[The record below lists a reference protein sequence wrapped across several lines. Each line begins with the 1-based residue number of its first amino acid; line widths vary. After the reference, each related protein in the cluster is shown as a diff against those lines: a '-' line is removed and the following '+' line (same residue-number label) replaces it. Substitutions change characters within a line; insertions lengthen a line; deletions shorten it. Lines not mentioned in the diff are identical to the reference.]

1 MSPRK
6 LQNEI
11 KQDFRA
17 DGSVWSSYKDLIVSE
32 FAQIN
37 YQDLSDHLLREFNR
51 KIINLGLS
59 GDLMFAPFDSGFRF
73 LGDTIASDA
82 GPEAAYVAA
91 LTAAGATVTAP
102 QQAALSTFISGEI
115 AAGRW
120 DGIKRL
126 YFPVWGTA
134 AANAICMKS
143 CTVGTF
149 IGSIDHGAGY
159 AKPSNSSSGMR
170 TNTSL
175 PDIGVTKESWHF
187 AALFQEFGLSDG
199 AIWGRDINADFGA
212 LADFQSVEI
221 DGDNFDVY
229 ANTIFRVSN
238 RTHISN
244 NAIPVL
250 FSIFGTANT
259 VNIKNRNS
267 NSVGSVY
274 SSSIGG
280 STNTVDFVDGNFI
293 VMASQFN
300 DNPHLAFLAKYGAF
314 SFGNTMSDAQ
324 DTAYTLALKT
334 LYETVTN
341 LTLP

>member
-1 MSPRK
+1 MSMTLTK
-6 LQNEI
+6 
-11 KQDFRA
+11 
-17 DGSVWSSYKDLIVSE
+17 
-32 FAQIN
+32 IN
-37 YQDLSDHLLREFNR
+37 
-51 KIINLGLS
+51 
-59 GDLMFAPFDSGFRF
+59 
-73 LGDTIASDA
+73 
-82 GPEAAYVAA
+82 A
-91 LTAAGATVTAP
+91 LD
-102 QQAALSTFISGEI
+102 TFIKGEK
-115 AAGRW
+115 AGGRW

-143 CTVGTF
+143 FTVGTF
-149 IGSIDHGAGY
+149 VGSIEHGSGY
-159 AKPSNSSSGMR
+159 AKPNNSSSGMQ

-187 AALFQEFGLSDG
+187 AALLQEFGSSDG
-199 AIWGRDINADFGA
+199 GIWGRDFNTDFNAYADFV
-212 LADFQSVEI
+212 SVE
-221 DGDNFDVY
+221 DSPDEY

-244 NAIPVL
+244 NTIPVL

-267 NSVGSVY
+267 NSVGSIY
-274 SSSIGG
+274 SSSFGG
-280 STNTVDFVDGNFI
+280 STNTVDFVDGNFS

-300 DNPHLAFLAKYGAF
+300 GNPNIALFAKYGAF